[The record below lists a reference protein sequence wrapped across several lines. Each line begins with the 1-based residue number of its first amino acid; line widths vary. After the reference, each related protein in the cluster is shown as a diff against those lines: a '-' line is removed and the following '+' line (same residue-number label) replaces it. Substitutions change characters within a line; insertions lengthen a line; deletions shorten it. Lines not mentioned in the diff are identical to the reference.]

1 MRLCILNSQRRRDC
15 KKKKA
20 NLRRAFELVGLQVFQ
35 NVCFEAPFG
44 ASSLSVAMQTC
55 YLEAIGE
62 LERHNHKNTYRLT
75 YT

>member
-15 KKKKA
+15 KKKA

-44 ASSLSVAMQTC
+44 ASSLSVAMQT
-55 YLEAIGE
+55 
-62 LERHNHKNTYRLT
+62 
-75 YT
+75 